1 MSLVTPLIP
10 TAAIDR
16 ARTSALESVDAYVQD
31 LISRQLDLRD
41 DMGGTCFFH
50 CAYAE
55 KRLYWVM
62 KRLRQNVLWPMRV
75 LSCSSLTTAIA
86 HMYALSREMAD
97 ALSEEDELFPA
108 CSNTDCMRGDCDGV
122 SMLGTEIGDRAVIVR
137 RNITAV
143 CYTCACE
150 GRQFD
155 DDCDHAVNAALKT

>member
-1 MSLVTPLIP
+1 MSLVTPLIS

-16 ARTSALESVDAYVQD
+16 RRTSALESVDAYVQMVM
-31 LISRQLDLRD
+31 SRELNLRD

-50 CAYAE
+50 CSYAE

-62 KRLRQNVLWPMRV
+62 KRLKQNALWPTQV
-75 LSCSSLTTAIA
+75 LYCSSLTNAIA
-86 HMYALSREMAD
+86 HMCASSREMVD
-97 ALSEEDELFPA
+97 AVSEEDELFPA

-122 SMLGTEIGDRAVIVR
+122 SMLGTEIGDRAIIVR